1 MDRKRLFKLLE
12 PHADRLDLA
21 KIEQAYDFGEAAHGG
36 QMRLS
41 GEPFIAHSGEIA
53 NILLD
58 LNLID
63 TDTIAAALLHDV
75 IEDTSITIAELES
88 QFGPHVAQ
96 LVDGVTKIGHLRFR
110 SREERQVENYRK
122 LLVAMARD
130 FRIIMIKLA
139 DRLHNMRTLEFLP
152 EEKRLRI
159 AQETRDIYAPLAHR
173 FGMAMIRWELEDLGF
188 KFLQPDA
195 YRSLA
200 KKVQAKRRERERMIA
215 AIAEPLLDALSTA
228 GIEAEITGRPKHLWS
243 IQKKMTARNKPYEE
257 IYDLLAIRVLTD
269 TVRDCYHA
277 LGIIHTLWTPVHERF
292 KDYIATPKSN
302 MYQSLHTTI
311 FGPGGTLY
319 EIQIRTW
326 EMHRVAEVGIAAHW
340 KYKEGRSDTTVEDQL
355 SWFRQILEW
364 QQEMTDPEEFLEY
377 LKIDLYKDEIF
388 VFTPKGDVIQLP
400 VGSTP
405 IDFAFQV
412 HSEVGMR
419 CVGARLNGRIVPL
432 HRELRSGDTV
442 EILTSASQRPSRDW
456 LHFVRTAKAR
466 QIVRRVIRE
475 EEHAS
480 SVALGKELLEKEY
493 RRTRV
498 KKPDQETVERAI
510 AALRLDGEDGL
521 YAALGRGDITLTQ
534 AWNTL
539 FPEEKPEEHRPSAF
553 ERLVEK
559 VKGHTPGVRIQGFE
573 NMMVRFS
580 QCCQPIPGDA
590 ILGYITRGRGVSIH
604 RADCPNLLNL
614 VDAPERKIDVR
625 WDTSGQE
632 TFVVRLI
639 VTGTDRRGLFADV
652 AGAVSRT
659 STDIKSADL
668 TVTET
673 GIEGAFVV
681 EVRDLEHLNRVIGAM
696 KSIDGIL
703 EVERREYLGSHE
715 LDVVRREVPS
725 RSPALPVPLHGT
737 PRRKRG

>member
-1 MDRKRLFKLLE
+1 MDRKGFFKVLE
-12 PHADRLDLA
+12 AHADRLDIDA
-21 KIEQAYDFGEAAHGG
+21 IARAYAFSEHAHGG
-36 QMRLS
+36 QKRLS
-41 GEPFIAHSGEIA
+41 GEPFIGHSAEIA
-53 NILLD
+53 RILID
-58 LNLID
+58 LNLVD

-75 IEDTSITIAELES
+75 IEDTDTTLAELQAEFGS
-88 QFGPHVAQ
+88 QTAQ
-96 LVDGVTKIGHLRFR
+96 LVDGVTKIGHLRFQ
-110 SREERQVENYRK
+110 SREQRQVENYRK
-122 LLVAMARD
+122 LLLSMARD
-130 FRIIMIKLA
+130 IRIIMIKLA
-139 DRLHNMRTLEFLP
+139 DRVHNMRTLEYLP
-152 EEKRLRI
+152 EEKRQRI
-159 AQETRDIYAPLAHR
+159 SQETRDIYAPLAHR
-173 FGMAMIRWELEDLGF
+173 FGMATIRWELEDLSF
-188 KFLQPDA
+188 KFLEPDA
-195 YRSLA
+195 YRALA

-215 AIAEPLLDALSTA
+215 AIAEPLYEALTGA
-228 GIEAEITGRPKHLWS
+228 GVQAEITGRPKHLWS
-243 IQKKMTARNKPYEE
+243 IQKKMTARTKPYEE

-269 TVRDCYHA
+269 TVRDCYHV
-277 LGIIHTLWTPVHERF
+277 LGLIHALWTPVHERF

-302 MYQSLHTTI
+302 MYQSLHTTV

-326 EMHRVAEVGIAAHW
+326 DMHRIAEVGIAAHW
-340 KYKEGRSDTTVEDQL
+340 KYKEGTSGTELDDQL
-355 SWFRQILEW
+355 TWFRQILEW
-364 QQEMTDPEEFLEY
+364 QQDMTDPEEFLEY

-388 VFTPKGDVIQLP
+388 VFTPKGDVVQLP

-412 HSEVGMR
+412 HTEIGMR
-419 CVGARLNGRIVPL
+419 CAGAKVNGRIVPL

-456 LHFVRTAKAR
+456 LHFVRTSKAR
-466 QIVRRVIRE
+466 SLVRRTIRE

-480 SVALGKELLEKEY
+480 SVVLGKEMLEKEY
-493 RRTRV
+493 RRARV
-498 KKPDQETVERAI
+498 KKPDDEALEGAAAI
-510 AALRLDGEDGL
+510 LRLDGPESL
-521 YAALGRGDITLTQ
+521 HAALGRGDVTLTQ
-534 AWNTL
+534 AWNAL
-539 FPEEKPEEHRPSAF
+539 FPAEKPQEHRPSAF

-559 VKGHTPGVRIQGFE
+559 VKGRSPGVRIHGFE

-580 QCCQPIPGDA
+580 QCCQPIPGDPV
-590 ILGYITRGRGVSIH
+590 LGYITRGRGVSIH

-614 VDAPERKIDVR
+614 TDAAERKIDVR
-625 WDTSGQE
+625 WDRSGDE
-632 TFVVRLI
+632 TFVVRLV

-703 EVERREYLGSHE
+703 EVERKEYLGTRE
-715 LDVVRREVPS
+715 LGAVRSGV
-725 RSPALPVPLHGT
+725 RSE
-737 PRRKRG
+737 R

>member
-1 MDRKRLFKLLE
+1 MDRKRFFQVLE
-12 PHADRLDLA
+12 PYDDRLDLGL
-21 KIEQAYDFGEAAHGG
+21 IERAYDFGESAHGG
-36 QMRLS
+36 QKRLS
-41 GEPFIAHSGEIA
+41 GEPFIAHSAEIA
-53 NILLD
+53 RILLD
-58 LNLID
+58 LNLVD

-75 IEDTSITIAELES
+75 IEDTAITMAELES
-88 QFGPHVAQ
+88 EFGPHVAQ

-159 AQETRDIYAPLAHR
+159 AHETRDIYAPLAHR
-173 FGMAMIRWELEDLGF
+173 FGMATIRWELEDLAF
-188 KFLQPDA
+188 KFLEAEA

-215 AIAEPLLDALSTA
+215 AIAQPLLEALSA
-228 GIEAEITGRPKHLWS
+228 ADIEAEITGRPKHLWS
-243 IQKKMTARNKPYEE
+243 IQKKMMARGKPYEE

-302 MYQSLHTTI
+302 MYQSLHTTV

-326 EMHRVAEVGIAAHW
+326 DMHRVAEVGIAAHW
-340 KYKEGRSDTTVEDQL
+340 KYKEGKSDTTVEDQL
-355 SWFRQILEW
+355 AWFHQILEW

-412 HSEVGMR
+412 HTEVGMR
-419 CVGARLNGRIVPL
+419 CSGAKLNGRMVPL
-432 HRELRSGDTV
+432 HRELRSGDTI
-442 EILTSASQRPSRDW
+442 EILTSSSQRPSRDW
-456 LHFVRTAKAR
+456 LHFVRTSKAR

-475 EEHAS
+475 EEQAS
-480 SVALGKELLEKEY
+480 SIALGKELLEKEY

-498 KKPDQETVERAI
+498 KKPDDEAFERAI
-510 AALRLDGEDGL
+510 AGLRLNGAEDL
-521 YAALGRGDITLTQ
+521 YTALGRGDITLTQ
-534 AWNTL
+534 AWNAL

-559 VKGHTPGVRIQGFE
+559 VKGHSPGVRIQGFE

-580 QCCQPIPGDA
+580 QCCQPIPGDP

-625 WDTSGQE
+625 WDTSGEE

-668 TVTET
+668 TATEM
-673 GIEGAFVV
+673 GIEGTFVV

-696 KSIDGIL
+696 KSIDGIV

-715 LDVVRREVPS
+715 LGVVRGGVGSSAETVP
-725 RSPALPVPLHGT
+725 APVRGT